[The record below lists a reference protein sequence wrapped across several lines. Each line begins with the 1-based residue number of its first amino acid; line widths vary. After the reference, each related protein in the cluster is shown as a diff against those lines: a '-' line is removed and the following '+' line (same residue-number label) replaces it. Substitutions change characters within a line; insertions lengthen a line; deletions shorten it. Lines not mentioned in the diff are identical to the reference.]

1 MYRFSIIAVCC
12 LIFCGTFCSANTQ
25 PARPRKQKFDW
36 QKAEG
41 ERKKMREKIREEHK
55 KYIEKLN
62 EFHKRFLQAETE
74 TEKNAVRAELDSFLR
89 KDFER
94 KIEHSKKR
102 IENMKKFVAKL
113 EEEQKNMEAGAQ
125 NMIKKRTEE
134 VLQGRIIPAHRKNP
148 AGK

>member
-1 MYRFSIIAVCC
+1 MKISNVYVGGWFQRTMLQLSEIYDFLRDCK
-12 LIFCGTFCSANTQ
+12 TQ
-25 PARPRKQKFDW
+25 LNLQPK
-36 QKAEG
+36 
-41 ERKKMREKIREEHK
+41 
-55 KYIEKLN
+55 KLN
-62 EFHKRFLQAETE
+62 EFHKRFLRAETE

-134 VLQGRIIPAHRKNP
+134 VLQGRIIPVHRKNP